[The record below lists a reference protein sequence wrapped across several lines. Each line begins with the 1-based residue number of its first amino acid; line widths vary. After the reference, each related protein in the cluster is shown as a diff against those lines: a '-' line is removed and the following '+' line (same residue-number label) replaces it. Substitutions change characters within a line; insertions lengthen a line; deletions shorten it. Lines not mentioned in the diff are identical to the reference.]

1 MCKNLNVP
9 EYIMQDL
16 EALILN
22 FLELIENGG

>member
-1 MCKNLNVP
+1 MYKNLNVS

-16 EALILN
+16 EVLILN